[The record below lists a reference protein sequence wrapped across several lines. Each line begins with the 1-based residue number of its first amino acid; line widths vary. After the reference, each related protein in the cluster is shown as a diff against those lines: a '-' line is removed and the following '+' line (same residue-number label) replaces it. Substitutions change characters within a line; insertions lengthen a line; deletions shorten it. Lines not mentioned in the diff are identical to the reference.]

1 MKNWSEQL
9 QKAKS
14 DRIAGLAR
22 EYNEMLGKHERLISY
37 IDNNEIPFEDRKKR
51 KPEHADICD
60 RLSALLIEILDTG
73 YVWTDEEAVT
83 GFNIQEHNAA

>member
-22 EYNEMLGKHERLISY
+22 EYNEMLRKHERLISY
-37 IDNNEIPFEDRKKR
+37 IDNTEIPFQERIQHKD
-51 KPEHADICD
+51 EHAQLCD
-60 RLSALLIEILDTG
+60 RLSALLIGILDTG
-73 YVWTDEEAVT
+73 YVWTPEEAIA
-83 GFNIQEHNAA
+83 GFNIQEQSAA